1 MHKNGL
7 FFLRTILI
15 NSLILTLQFNLISN
29 SLALESQVLNINES
43 IPEENN
49 HIKAQFNFKNEDS
62 ALFFKYEFSTLPSN
76 LITTFRIEF
85 DIYGTNIS
93 NYKVL
98 CTNVEES
105 LSDSEI
111 ISTLS
116 NIKLLDS
123 ACINGFKRD
132 GYYDGITRLD
142 NSSKVLAIMLQN
154 TNNVQFSGRLNLRI
168 NERILEIDELQPNDK
183 ETYTLVPYLINLLS
197 FRQISVSKVLF
208 YSNSRNLQMLYAGNT
223 VYPTGLFSG
232 YILSVYTNPNQIRQ
246 KYHNAKIMTLIV
258 NPSEIN
264 TNEDFQFEVK
274 LFNSNYLLDYYVSSN
289 SVGRPLN
296 RPLLINMTECD
307 NPYYVIFNYNQKETK
322 KTLIIDQI
330 YGKFKSLSVA
340 YNFTKKTWDEM
351 IINDMNKVDLNERQ
365 YNFPEN
371 AKAHIDVY
379 KIECSLPIMF
389 NFYYIDETQLISKLN
404 YGDTNIITLKP
415 YQIETIPFFTELVN
429 PKVTIEIYNPIDS
442 PTVVIKTIDENVY
455 QSNTLIETIVSN
467 SGKGITIKERSGSS
481 DTRIIIKVGYPNNQ
495 WSNTDDP
502 NVKYNQYLD
511 LYAFTFPMDNSKYN
525 YTYAMLKTS
534 GTDEDDNV
542 KYCFSINIG
551 LPLAPSSENCYRV
564 ASDNPYTLKVYNP
577 LNMYKDYSY
586 DDNLPIYV
594 TFKTE
599 TKPISFNIRVD
610 LNTYNTT
617 IRNILG
623 ISNKLNIKENVY
635 LVGRR
640 MK

>member
-49 HIKAQFNFKNEDS
+49 HIKAEFNFENEDS

-98 CTNVEES
+98 CTNVKES

-379 KIECSLPIMF
+379 KIECSLPLMF

-415 YQIETIPFFTELVN
+415 YQIETIPFFEDIVN
-429 PKVTIEIYNPIDS
+429 PIVTIEIYNQIDS
-442 PTVVIKTIDENVY
+442 PTVVIKNIDENVY

-502 NVKYNQYLD
+502 NVKYNQYLI
-511 LYAFTFPMDNSKYN
+511 Y
-525 YTYAMLKTS
+525 MLLH
-534 GTDEDDNV
+534 
-542 KYCFSINIG
+542 FLWIIQNI
-551 LPLAPSSENCYRV
+551 
-564 ASDNPYTLKVYNP
+564 
-577 LNMYKDYSY
+577 
-586 DDNLPIYV
+586 I
-594 TFKTE
+594 
-599 TKPISFNIRVD
+599 
-610 LNTYNTT
+610 
-617 IRNILG
+617 IL
-623 ISNKLNIKENVY
+623 
-635 LVGRR
+635 
-640 MK
+640 MPC